1 MAMGFDEPTSQLQD
15 HRWAMEDGYYSSSWR
30 PSALSPSSEEGTGQA
45 QGGYKIRSATAPGNV
60 TEDRSA
66 VLGHPS
72 MSTTSTLVRWMD
84 YPDLPHQPQEVESGR
99 PGYQYLYPTESLA
112 QVYGASAAETDSYVY
127 HARGAYA
134 GLEGVSSCPRIYAND
149 VGMCSVSDREAG
161 MGSYPPHY
169 YLVDPRNQQLTSPL
183 RASSNSDTETVA
195 NGGLCAFGSL
205 QIEARKSAQDERHDG
220 LLSTPSATTTSPTDH
235 SHLLVKQE
243 CSDQY
248 LSPSLSERT
257 RDDESDV
264 GENEPYA
271 KLIYKALLSA
281 PGHRMVLK
289 DIYDWFIAHT
299 DKSKNPSQKGWQ
311 NSIRHNLSMNG
322 AFRKVE
328 QSSPDDA
335 KKGFVW
341 LLEPSALTHGVK
353 STTRYRKTGTSK
365 RLARSEAQPGQPRSS
380 LGKKGGRRGKHT
392 KAKRSNK
399 AVAAAL
405 DGTTSPPSVAGAPSP
420 FSPSP
425 DHFMDEPAYDGG
437 ACLSADTGVL
447 PLTPE
452 QIPPDLPEYA
462 SHMYAAPPLPQPL
475 KLEHANGLAEVA
487 GITDDFGAGPFF
499 YEGSGMDAD
508 PQAPSSISLCD
519 ARLAA
524 LQPL

>member
-1 MAMGFDEPTSQLQD
+1 
-15 HRWAMEDGYYSSSWR
+15 
-30 PSALSPSSEEGTGQA
+30 
-45 QGGYKIRSATAPGNV
+45 
-60 TEDRSA
+60 
-66 VLGHPS
+66 
-72 MSTTSTLVRWMD
+72 MSTTSAPVRWTD
-84 YPDLPHQPQEVESGR
+84 YPDLPHQPQHVEGERS
-99 PGYQYLYPTESLA
+99 GYQYLYPTESLA
-112 QVYGASAAETDSYVY
+112 QVYGASAAETDPYVY

-134 GLEGVSSCPRIYAND
+134 ALDGVSSCPRIYAND
-149 VGMCSVSDREAG
+149 VEMCSVSDREAG

-169 YLVDPRNQQLTSPL
+169 YLVDPRKQQLTSPL
-183 RASSNSDTETVA
+183 RLSSNSDTETVA
-195 NGGLCAFGSL
+195 NGGLCAFRSL
-205 QIEARKSAQDERHDG
+205 QIEARTSAQDERHDG
-220 LLSTPSATTTSPTDH
+220 LLSTPSARAASPTDH

-322 AFRKVE
+322 VSMLQARCRLGSGTPPPPDNDQAFRKVE

-399 AVAAAL
+399 AVAAAHE
-405 DGTTSPPSVAGAPSP
+405 GTTSPSAVAGAPSP
-420 FSPSP
+420 YSPSP
-425 DHFMDEPAYDGG
+425 DHLMDEPAYEGG
-437 ACLSADTGVL
+437 VCLSADTGVL

-452 QIPPDLPEYA
+452 QISPDLDQYA
-462 SHMYAAPPLPQPL
+462 SSHMYAAPPPPQPL
-475 KLEHANGLAEVA
+475 KLEHAHGLAEVV

-499 YEGSGMDAD
+499 YEGTGMDAN
-508 PQAPSSISLCD
+508 PQGPTSISLCD
-519 ARLAA
+519 ARHAG